1 MGEVFVWHDILY
13 DGPRNP
19 GWPTATTLSARAD
32 FLDETTG
39 GGLGRH
45 KILETLRAQYRKL
58 KTIPS
63 NAEVTLWFDACLFD
77 QTMLAHILTCLK
89 PKGLAN
95 VTLICI
101 DAYPDIVPY
110 HGLGQLPPEHLAAVY
125 PQRQAV
131 RQEQFIYAEQVD
143 RAFALQ
149 DISLLHEV
157 ASYSQA
163 PLPWLPAA
171 ILRWL
176 EEQSDE
182 VTGLGL
188 LERLTLTAIR
198 SGCRT
203 PADIFASVADHD
215 TPPQYWG
222 DITLWAKI
230 NGLATREPPLVTI
243 TGPTP
248 LLPQWNCQGQLDAF
262 RIYPTESNDWRQ

>member
-1 MGEVFVWHDILY
+1 
-13 DGPRNP
+13 
-19 GWPTATTLSARAD
+19 
-32 FLDETTG
+32 
-39 GGLGRH
+39 LGRH